1 MAETLTAHI
10 YSEPAAPTSEPAA
23 PTPEPPVR
31 TRLSHIDDNIEGK
44 TPFSQW
50 LRLLVTTTTL
60 LMLILFVGV
69 VVRLGMGIHHTL
81 LLFALGG
88 LVAYALDPLVERLR
102 HPVHGKSADPSK
114 GLSRK
119 ASVAIVFLGLIALLG
134 FGFWSLGGH
143 LEGQVRTFQEDAPQY
158 RQRALVLAANADQ
171 QLAAHHIK
179 FSVTETIQHPPGS
192 ASSLG
197 KRFGASALDLLKHF
211 VTDAGESVIVLL
223 IALYFLLFGADM
235 KEKFNALLPPTLLKH
250 VKPWQ
255 ADINRILGGFVRGQV
270 IIALVMGAAA
280 ALGLLLIGVHLWLL
294 IGLIVVVAALIPVFG
309 PYIGALPA
317 VLAALI
323 GPTHIHSPIA
333 SAAAVLVLFIV
344 INEAGSKILYPKLVG
359 QALGLHEVFVL
370 FVLFAGL
377 EIDGIVGTLFAA
389 PVAALSIVTIVHLY
403 RLWIGLPEDDLADM
417 AKRDGPEQ
425 AKAKLA

>member
-1 MAETLTAHI
+1 MPNTKTAHV
-10 YSEPAAPTSEPAA
+10 YPKPTAPAPEMPAQ
-23 PTPEPPVR
+23 PR
-31 TRLSHIDDNIEGK
+31 FSHIDDNIEGK

-69 VVRLGMGIHHTL
+69 VVRLGMSIHHTL

-102 HPVHGKSADPSK
+102 HPVHGKSATPGK

-119 ASVAIVFLGLIALLG
+119 ASVAIVFVSLIVLLG

-143 LEGQVRTFQEDAPQY
+143 LVSQVKTFQEDAPQY
-158 RQRALVLAANADQ
+158 KQRALALAANADA
-171 QLAAHHIK
+171 QLAARHIK
-179 FSVTETIQHPPGS
+179 FSVTDTIQHPPGS
-192 ASSLG
+192 ASNLG
-197 KRFGASALDLLKHF
+197 KQFGAGALDFLKHF
-211 VTDAGESVIVLL
+211 ATDAGESVIVLL

-235 KEKFNALLPPTLLKH
+235 KEKFNALLPPALLKH
-250 VKPWQ
+250 MEPWQ
-255 ADINRILGGFVRGQV
+255 ADTNRILGGFVRGQV
-270 IIALVMGAAA
+270 IIALVMGASA

-317 VLAALI
+317 IVAALI

-333 SAAAVLVLFIV
+333 SAIAVLVLFIV

-359 QALGLHEVFVL
+359 QALGLHEVLVL

-389 PVAALSIVTIVHLY
+389 PTAALAIVTTVHLY
-403 RLWIGLPEDDLADM
+403 RLWMGLPEDDLADV

>member
-1 MAETLTAHI
+1 MTQTAHT
-10 YSEPAAPTSEPAA
+10 YPEPVSTASADPVLPDAGMPPAA
-23 PTPEPPVR
+23 R
-31 TRLSHIDDNIEGK
+31 ISHLDDNLEGK

-69 VVRLGMGIHHTL
+69 VVRLGMSIHHTL

-102 HPVHGKSADPSK
+102 HPVHGKSGDPSK

-119 ASVAIVFLGLIALLG
+119 ASVAIVFVSMIVLLGLGL
-134 FGFWSLGGH
+134 WSLGGH
-143 LEGQVRTFQEDAPQY
+143 LEGQVKSFQADAPQY
-158 RQRALVLAANADQ
+158 RQRALALAGDIDG
-171 QLAAHHIK
+171 QLAARHIN
-179 FSVTETIQHPPGS
+179 FSVTQTIQHPPGS
-192 ASSLG
+192 ASNFG
-197 KRFGASALDLLKHF
+197 KQFGVGALDFLKHF
-211 VTDAGESVIVLL
+211 ATDTGESIIVLL

-235 KEKFNALLPPTLLKH
+235 KEKFNGLLPADLRKH
-250 VKPWQ
+250 VEPWQ
-255 ADINRILGGFVRGQV
+255 ADTNRILGGFVRGQV
-270 IIALVMGAAA
+270 IIAVIMGAAA

-309 PYIGALPA
+309 PYLGALPA
-317 VLAALI
+317 IVAALV
-323 GPTHIHSPIA
+323 GPTHIHSPIL
-333 SAAAVLVLFIV
+333 SAVAVLILFIV

-359 QALGLHEVFVL
+359 QALGLHEVLVL

-403 RLWIGLPEDDLADM
+403 RLWMGLPEDDLADV
-417 AKRDGPEQ
+417 AKRDGKIQE
-425 AKAKLA
+425 KAKLA

>member
-1 MAETLTAHI
+1 MKTAHA
-10 YSEPAAPTSEPAA
+10 YPDRADAPA
-23 PTPEPPVR
+23 PPLQA
-31 TRLSHIDDNIEGK
+31 RLSHLDDNLEGK

-60 LMLILFVGV
+60 LMLIVFVGV
-69 VVRLGMGIHHTL
+69 VVRLGMSIHHTL

-119 ASVAIVFLGLIALLG
+119 ASVALVFVGLLVLLG
-134 FGFWSLGGH
+134 VGFWSLGSH
-143 LEGQVRTFQEDAPQY
+143 LEGQVKALQQDAPQY
-158 RQRALVLAANADQ
+158 KQRALDLAGSVDQ
-171 QLAAHHIK
+171 KLAERHVN
-179 FSVTETIQHPPGS
+179 FSVTNTIQHPPGT
-192 ASSLG
+192 ASNFG
-197 KRFGASALDLLKHF
+197 KQFGTGALDFLKHF
-211 VTDAGESVIVLL
+211 ATDTGEAVIVLL

-235 KEKFNALLPPTLLKH
+235 KEKFNGLLPPDLLKH
-250 VKPWQ
+250 VEPWQ
-255 ADINRILGGFVRGQV
+255 ADTNRILGGFVRGQV
-270 IIALVMGAAA
+270 IIAVVMGAAA
-280 ALGLLLIGVHLWLL
+280 ALGLLLIGVHLWLI

-309 PYIGALPA
+309 PYLGALPA
-317 VLAALI
+317 IVAALI
-323 GPTHIHSPIA
+323 GPTHIHSPIL
-333 SAAAVLVLFIV
+333 AAVAVLVLFVV

-359 QALGLHEVFVL
+359 QALGLHEVLVL

-389 PVAALSIVTIVHLY
+389 PVAALSIVTVVHLY
-403 RLWIGLPEDDLADM
+403 RLWMGLPEDALANV
-417 AKRDGPEQ
+417 ARKDGPEQ

>member
-1 MAETLTAHI
+1 MAETQTAHA
-10 YSEPAAPTSEPAA
+10 YSEPLAQ
-23 PTPEPPVR
+23 PV
-31 TRLSHIDDNIEGK
+31 LPLQSQVSHIDDSMEGK

-60 LMLILFVGV
+60 LMLIVFVGV
-69 VVRLGMGIHHTL
+69 VVRLGMSIHHTL

-102 HPVHGKSADPSK
+102 HPVHGKSADQSK

-119 ASVAIVFLGLIALLG
+119 ASVALVFVGLLVLLGL
-134 FGFWSLGGH
+134 GFWSLGGH
-143 LEGQVRTFQEDAPQY
+143 LVEQVKTFQTDAPQY
-158 RQRALVLAANADQ
+158 RQRALDLAGNADA
-171 QLAAHHIK
+171 QLAARHIN
-179 FSVTETIQHPPGS
+179 FSVTNAIQHPPGT
-192 ASSLG
+192 AANIG
-197 KRFGASALDLLKHF
+197 KQFGTGALDFLKHF
-211 VTDAGESVIVLL
+211 ATDAGESVIVLL

-235 KEKFNALLPPTLLKH
+235 KEKFNALLPQSLLRH
-250 VKPWQ
+250 VEPWQ
-255 ADINRILGGFVRGQV
+255 ADTNRILGGFVRGQV
-270 IIALVMGAAA
+270 IIAVVMGAAA

-309 PYIGALPA
+309 PYLGALPA
-317 VLAALI
+317 IVAALI
-323 GPTHIHSPIA
+323 GPTHIHSPII
-333 SAAAVLVLFIV
+333 SAVAVLVLFIV
-344 INEAGSKILYPKLVG
+344 INEGGSKILYPKLVG
-359 QALGLHEVFVL
+359 QALGLHEVLVL

-389 PVAALSIVTIVHLY
+389 PVAALAIVTIVHLY
-403 RLWIGLPEDDLADM
+403 RLWMGLPEDALANV

>member
-1 MAETLTAHI
+1 MAETQTAPI
-10 YSEPAAPTSEPAA
+10 YSDLAPPAAPAQ
-23 PTPEPPVR
+23 
-31 TRLSHIDDNIEGK
+31 TRFSHLDDTDDGK

-60 LMLILFVGV
+60 LMLIAFVGV
-69 VVRLGMGIHHTL
+69 VVRLGMTIHHTL

-102 HPVHGKSADPSK
+102 RPVHGKSADQGK

-119 ASVAIVFLGLIALLG
+119 ASVAIVFVSLIVLLGL
-134 FGFWSLGGH
+134 GFWSLGGH
-143 LEGQVRTFQEDAPQY
+143 LAGQVRSFQEDAPAY
-158 RQRALVLAANADQ
+158 RQRALDLAANADQ
-171 QLAAHHIK
+171 KLADHHIK
-179 FSVTETIQHPPGS
+179 FSVTDSIQHPPGS
-192 ASSLG
+192 AANIG
-197 KRFGASALDLLKHF
+197 KQFGTGALDFLKHF
-211 VTDAGESVIVLL
+211 ATDAGESVIVLL

-235 KEKFNALLPPTLLKH
+235 KEKFNALLPESLLKH
-250 VKPWQ
+250 VEPWQ
-255 ADINRILGGFVRGQV
+255 MDTNRILGGFVRGQV
-270 IIALVMGAAA
+270 IIAVIMGAAA

-309 PYIGALPA
+309 PYLGALPA
-317 VLAALI
+317 IVAALI
-323 GPTHIHSPIA
+323 GPTHIQSPII
-333 SAAAVLVLFIV
+333 SAVAVLVLFIV

-359 QALGLHEVFVL
+359 QALGLHEVLVL

-389 PVAALSIVTIVHLY
+389 PIAALSIVTIVHLY
-403 RLWIGLPEDDLADM
+403 RLWRNLPEDDLANV

-425 AKAKLA
+425 AKTKLA